1 MDERTKTLLVSA
13 FVLIIILA
21 IIFGIIFSVVR
32 IVQNRRTAS
41 TKVSPSPLVLAS
53 PTPDQ
58 GAVSQDGQAPQTPAN
73 PPATVPGPSGDFDV
87 YSKGGLSFRYP
98 KSWGLLSCNNS
109 QNVELDPVSNVDQSN
124 YVCDYATKPITI
136 LVGSSNCPAG
146 ETGSKGGV
154 TFTKSQT
161 AISGGTSYSWCTK
174 TTPALE
180 ITHRVSTDGSRATSK
195 QDFSKAV
202 EDLISTIKTGTSI

>member
-41 TKVSPSPLVLAS
+41 TAGKATPTPLVLAS
-53 PTPDQ
+53 PTPFASSPQ
-58 GAVSQDGQAPQTPAN
+58 GGQPTQGTPTTNSQPNTN
-73 PPATVPGPSGDFDV
+73 FDI
-87 YSKGGLSFRYP
+87 YSKGGVSFRYP
-98 KSWGLLSCNNS
+98 KNWGLLSCNNS
-109 QNVELDPVSNVDQSN
+109 QNVELDPSSNVDQTN
-124 YVCDYATKPITI
+124 YVCDYALKPITI
-136 LVGSSNCPAG
+136 LVGSSSCQAG
-146 ETGSKGGV
+146 ESGSKGGV
-154 TFTKSQT
+154 TFNKTQT
-161 AISGGTSYSWCTK
+161 QISGGTSYKWCTK
-174 TTPALE
+174 TAPPLE

-195 QDFSKAV
+195 QDFSAQI